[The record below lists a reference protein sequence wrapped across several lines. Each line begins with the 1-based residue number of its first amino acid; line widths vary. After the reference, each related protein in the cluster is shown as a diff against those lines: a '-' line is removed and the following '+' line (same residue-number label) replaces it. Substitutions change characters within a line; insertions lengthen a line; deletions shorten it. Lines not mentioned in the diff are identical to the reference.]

1 MEGDAKASAFE
12 LESLPQKTGA
22 VESNGTK
29 PQVVEHL
36 NLDEEAAGE
45 QALAACFPFLS
56 LSHVRRAPSP
66 KDNTHS
72 VGTYHLFWESP
83 RRQWAARSHDK
94 GIQWIWRATGY
105 TLKAFVCNSAC

>member
-72 VGTYHLFWESP
+72 VGT
-83 RRQWAARSHDK
+83 
-94 GIQWIWRATGY
+94 
-105 TLKAFVCNSAC
+105 

>member
-45 QALAACFPFLS
+45 QATAACFPFLIFS
-56 LSHVRRAPSP
+56 YVRRALPP
-66 KDNTHS
+66 KHKIQS
-72 VGTYHLFWESP
+72 VGTSHLFRENP
-83 RRQWAARSHDK
+83 RRQWAAR
-94 GIQWIWRATGY
+94 
-105 TLKAFVCNSAC
+105 

>member
-29 PQVVEHL
+29 AQVIEHL

-45 QALAACFPFLS
+45 QALAAYFPLLS
-56 LSHVRRAPSP
+56 LSHVSRAPSP
-66 KDNTHS
+66 ETKT
-72 VGTYHLFWESP
+72 
-83 RRQWAARSHDK
+83 
-94 GIQWIWRATGY
+94 
-105 TLKAFVCNSAC
+105 